1 MEQNTAFWKK
11 YLDFKNLPLDSKV
24 FLGVI
29 AALLVYV
36 ATTLPTIIKSFTNK
50 NSISIDGTTYNI
62 EDLEKEKP
70 QIYVK
75 YRNDL
80 ASLLK
85 ESFSQFAEAKILELA
100 AKQDGLESPDDVLK
114 KGFTATEPSEEEII
128 SIYNQ
133 YKSQLGGR
141 PIEEAKDLIRKQMLM
156 QQERAFAQNIQKDL
170 IKKYEVKF
178 NIAEPP
184 VVRMEVPEGENPATG
199 PKNAKVT
206 IIEFSDFECPFCK
219 RSQEV
224 NRRLRDKYKDKI
236 RWVFRDFPLDFHPN
250 AMYAHM
256 AVNCAIPQNKYWEI
270 FNVLFDNS
278 GDLERSNVDYLVTK
292 NGLDKTKYSQCMK
305 ENERKLVSEIQADI
319 QEGQKFG
326 VSGTPA
332 FFINGIFVS
341 GALPYEHFEEIIEKE
356 LN

>member
-1 MEQNTAFWKK
+1 MEQNTPFWKK
-11 YLDFKNLPLDSKV
+11 YLDFKNLPLDSQISLIV
-24 FLGVI
+24 NV
-29 AALLVYV
+29 ALLVYV
-36 ATTLPTIIKSFTNK
+36 ATTLPMVIKTFTNK
-50 NSISIDGTTYNI
+50 NTISIDGTTYSI

-75 YRNDL
+75 YRNDM
-80 ASLLK
+80 ATSLK
-85 ESFSQFAEAKILELA
+85 ESFSQFAEGKILELE
-100 AKQDGLESPDDVLK
+100 AKELGLDSPDDVFK
-114 KGFTATEPSEEEII
+114 KGFKAEEPSEEEIL

-133 YKSQLGGR
+133 YKDQLAGR
-141 PIEEAKDLIRKQMLM
+141 PMEEAKDMIRKQMVM
-156 QQERAFAQNIQKDL
+156 QQERAYAQNIQKDL
-170 IKKYEVKF
+170 IKKYEVDFK
-178 NIAEPP
+178 IAEPP
-184 VVRMEVPEGENPATG
+184 VVRMEVPVGDNPTTG

-219 RSQEV
+219 RSQDV
-224 NRRLRDKYKDKI
+224 NRKLREKYKDQIK
-236 RWVFRDFPLDFHPN
+236 WVFRDFPLEFHPN

-256 AVNCAIPQNKYWEI
+256 AANCAIPQDKYWEI
-270 FNVLFDNS
+270 SNVLFDNS
-278 GDLERSNVDYLVTK
+278 GNLEKSNVDYLVTK
-292 NGLDKTKYSQCMK
+292 AGLDKTKYSQCMK
-305 ENERKLVSEIQADI
+305 ENEGKLLSEIQADI